1 MLDRVKEPPTNV
13 ESLGPDTDVVLRVLR
28 SHFEIQDD
36 DDSELVPI
44 EDVPWWQEAIA
55 RRTPGSTLRIGRD
68 NAGLTL
74 QGLSDKTGIA
84 KGHLSS
90 MERGKRSIGPI
101 IAKKLAAA
109 LGCDYRS
116 LL

>member
-1 MLDRVKEPPTNV
+1 MLVRVKEPPTSI
-13 ESLGPDTDVVLRVLR
+13 EILGPDPDAILRVLR
-28 SHFEIQDD
+28 SHFEVQEDD
-36 DDSELVPI
+36 DNELVPV
-44 EDVPWWQEAIA
+44 EDVPWYQEALS
-55 RRTPGSTLRIGRD
+55 RRTPGSTLRIRRD

-74 QGLSDKTGIA
+74 QALSDKTGIP

-90 MERGKRSIGPI
+90 MERGKRPIGPI
-101 IAKKLAAA
+101 IAKKLASA